1 MPQILPLPSSIIH
14 RFQVPVITATV
25 AGVPIPA
32 AEVELQRG
40 APADESDLL
49 EWGRGQS
56 TAPHLRSWPSSL
68 PHHRNG
74 KIPRRALGERFLCE
88 IS

>member
-1 MPQILPLPSSIIH
+1 LISGASK
-14 RFQVPVITATV
+14 TAAV

-40 APADESDLL
+40 AADDESDLL
-49 EWGRGQS
+49 EWAAGK
-56 TAPHLRSWPSSL
+56 APRRICVLGPSNL
-68 PHHRNG
+68 PHHSNG

-88 IS
+88 IG

>member
-1 MPQILPLPSSIIH
+1 
-14 RFQVPVITATV
+14 VPVKTATV

-32 AEVELQRG
+32 AEVELHRG

-49 EWGRGQS
+49 EWGRGQ
-56 TAPHLRSWPSSL
+56 APRRIRVLGPNNL

-88 IS
+88 IG

>member
-1 MPQILPLPSSIIH
+1 
-14 RFQVPVITATV
+14 VPVKTATV

-32 AEVELQRG
+32 AEVELQRES
-40 APADESDLL
+40 PADVSDLP
-49 EWGRGQS
+49 EWGAGK
-56 TAPHLRSWPSSL
+56 APRRICVLGPGNL

-88 IS
+88 IG

>member
-1 MPQILPLPSSIIH
+1 LISGASK
-14 RFQVPVITATV
+14 TATV

-40 APADESDLL
+40 APADENDLL
-49 EWGRGQS
+49 EGAAGK
-56 TAPHLRSWPSSL
+56 APRRICVLGPSNL

-74 KIPRRALGERFLCE
+74 KIPRQALGERFLCE
-88 IS
+88 IG